1 MISQDLCFT
10 INRNKTEMKNTNQF
24 EKNGWTPERI
34 GDLTGKTFVITGT
47 TSGTGFEAARILL
60 SKGAKVVMLNR
71 NPKKSEDVITTY
83 KNELGSNID
92 VSNITIDLGKLAS
105 VRKAAEEVL
114 KTVPH
119 IDALM
124 LNAAI
129 AQVPQQVLTE
139 DGFESQLGTNHYGN
153 FLLQGL
159 LFPLIEKSKG
169 RIVTVGSMGYNL
181 GIKTIQFDDMN
192 WDKNY
197 SPNGVY
203 SQSKLAQIM
212 TVYEL
217 QDRLK
222 EAGKTD
228 VKAYACH
235 PGASSTSLIKTSG
248 SLMTRFIWQIMKL
261 TPMVQSAVRGSYP
274 ELMCATEADLDQS
287 GFYGPTGR
295 GYFKGPVGE
304 CKLEPHAKDKEVM
317 EKLWEVSEEATGI
330 KFQV

>member
-1 MISQDLCFT
+1 M
-10 INRNKTEMKNTNQF
+10 NTNQF
-24 EKNGWTPERI
+24 GKRGWTPE
-34 GDLTGKTFVITGT
+34 LMSSQKSKTYLITGA
-47 TSGTGFEAARILL
+47 TSGTGFEATRILL

-71 NPKKSEDVITTY
+71 NPKKSDDVIALL
-83 KNELGSNID
+83 KEKLGDDID
-92 VSNITIDLGKLAS
+92 VSYIRMDLGDQAS
-105 VRKAAEEVL
+105 VRQAADEVL
-114 KTVPH
+114 KTVSR

-124 LNAAI
+124 CNGAI
-129 AQVPQQVLTE
+129 AQVPKQTLTK
-139 DGFESQLGTNHYGN
+139 DGFESQLGVNHYGH
-153 FLLQGL
+153 FTLQGL

-212 TVYEL
+212 SIYEL

-222 EAGKTD
+222 KAGKTD

-235 PGASSTSLIKTSG
+235 PGASSTSLITTSG
-248 SLMTRFIWQIMKL
+248 SLITRFIWWLMTL
-261 TPMVQSAVRGSYP
+261 SPLVQSAEKGAYP
-274 ELMCATEADLDQS
+274 ELMCATEDNLDQK

-295 GYFKGPVGE
+295 SYFTGPVGE
-304 CKLEPHAKDKEVM
+304 CKLEPHAKDMAVAS
-317 EKLWEVSEEATGI
+317 KLWEVSEKATGLKWNI
-330 KFQV
+330 